1 MSNESA
7 IELGQHL
14 TALLTTG
21 KRTTTYK
28 FALAMA
34 LMDYSIEHLPDDS
47 HASLKVSIKKLAD
60 YVIGYYWNQ
69 VEMYDDE
76 VAYLF
81 HGSDKN
87 KKPTITRAIREFK
100 DEHADFKNVERA
112 RESLVE
118 YSKLVDKVAV
128 ALAENPIPR
137 LQTIGKNT
145 YAGSQVLYDIAWTHE
160 SYSKRALD
168 DLKWELVLLPGVAWS
183 LAHLSQL
190 LRPFIEM
197 QWQSDL
203 VSFNKAHLKIDR
215 LSDFL
220 WGANRTNVAVLATD
234 LTELQDGYCFYCQT
248 KLSSKKTHV
257 DHVLPWSRFLI
268 NGVSNLVATDD
279 KCNLNKSD
287 NLPIQKHIQNALDRN
302 LSELSAI
309 ASKRNFAVMQEST
322 QLIATNIY
330 KITPVGTPLWVGR
343 GKDPEPHTLTA

>member
-34 LMDYSIEHLPDDS
+34 LMDYSIEHLPNDPK
-47 HASLKVSIKKLAD
+47 APLTVSIKKLAD

-76 VAYLF
+76 VEYLF
-81 HGSDKN
+81 HGSAKH
-87 KKPTITRAIREFK
+87 KKPTITRAIRDFK
-100 DEHADFKNVERA
+100 DQHSDFKNVERA
-112 RESLVE
+112 RESLAQ
-118 YSKLVDKVAV
+118 YSKLVNTVAV

-137 LQTIGKNT
+137 LQTIGKNAYT
-145 YAGSQVLYDIAWTHE
+145 GSQVLYDTSWTHDN
-160 SYSKRALD
+160 YSKRALD
-168 DLKWELVLLPGVAWS
+168 SLNWELVLLPGVAWS

-197 QWQSDL
+197 QWQNDL
-203 VSFNKAHLKIDR
+203 VNFNKAHLKNDR
-215 LSDFL
+215 LSEFL
-220 WGANRTNVAVLATD
+220 WGTSRTNVAVLAQD
-234 LTELQDGYCFYCQT
+234 LTELQAGYCFYCET
-248 KLSSKKTHV
+248 KLNTKKIHV

-287 NLPIQKHIQNALDRN
+287 NLPVQKHIQNALDRN
-302 LSELSAI
+302 LGDLNVI
-309 ASKRNFAVMQEST
+309 ANKRNFAVMRDST

-330 KITPVGTPLWVGR
+330 KITPAGTPLWVGR
-343 GKDPEPHTLTA
+343 GKDPQPHTIPA